1 MLKAMPYTFGEGSY
15 KEKLGTWS
23 QEVCVRVAICQ
34 QIIITLGRSWLTRY
48 SIVDLGR

>member
-15 KEKLGTWS
+15 EDELGAWS
-23 QEVCVRVAICQ
+23 QEVCVRAAICQ
-34 QIIITLGRSWLTRY
+34 QIIITLGRSRLTRY